1 MRRRDLSAALAAFT
15 LPVLA
20 APARAQSLQD
30 LLEGFVRPHGQQ
42 GQGAPGLAGIS
53 DLDAN
58 RGLMAALETGALA
71 AVKLLGRPDG
81 FLARPEVHIPLP
93 KAMQDVARLLQS
105 LGLGRQLQDLEVSL
119 NRAAESAVPMA
130 KDLLVDAVRNITVGD
145 AKKILTGGDTSVTTF
160 FADKTRTPLGG
171 TFLPVVHRATSKVGL
186 VKKYDRVVGKAQGLG
201 LYRPEDPTVDHYVT
215 RKALD
220 GLYFMIGEEEKKI
233 RRDPVGTGSAIL
245 QKVFGALR

>member
-1 MRRRDLSAALAAFT
+1 MRRRDLSAALAAFI
-15 LPVLA
+15 PVLA

-42 GQGAPGLAGIS
+42 GQGGPGLAGIS

-58 RGLMAALETGALA
+58 RGLVAALETGALA

-105 LGLGRQLQDLEVSL
+105 LGLGRQLEDLEVSL

-130 KDLLVDAVRNITVGD
+130 KDLLVDAVRNITVAD
-145 AKKILTGGDTSVTTF
+145 AKKILTGGDTSVTSF

-171 TFLPVVHRATSKVGL
+171 TFLPVVHQATSKVGL
-186 VKKYDRVVGKAQGLG
+186 VKKYDRVVGKARGLG
-201 LYRPEDPTVDHYVT
+201 LYKPEDPTVDHYVT